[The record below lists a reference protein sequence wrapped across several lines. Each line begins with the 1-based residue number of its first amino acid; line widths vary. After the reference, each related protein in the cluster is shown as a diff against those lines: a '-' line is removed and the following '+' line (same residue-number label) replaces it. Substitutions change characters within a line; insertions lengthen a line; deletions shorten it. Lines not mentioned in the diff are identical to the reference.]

1 MRLLLGKKGLK
12 KKGKKKKI
20 LCKDPTDSS
29 ISFVV
34 SKEGA
39 GEAKWPKMATRKVML
54 SSSYTC
60 SSVIA
65 PKQQADAAQEKSA
78 WQC

>member
-12 KKGKKKKI
+12 KKGKKKMP
-20 LCKDPTDSS
+20 CKDVTDSL

-39 GEAKWPKMATRKVML
+39 GEAKQSKMATMKGML
-54 SSSYTC
+54 SSFNTC

-65 PKQQADAAQEKSA
+65 PKQLGRG
-78 WQC
+78 C